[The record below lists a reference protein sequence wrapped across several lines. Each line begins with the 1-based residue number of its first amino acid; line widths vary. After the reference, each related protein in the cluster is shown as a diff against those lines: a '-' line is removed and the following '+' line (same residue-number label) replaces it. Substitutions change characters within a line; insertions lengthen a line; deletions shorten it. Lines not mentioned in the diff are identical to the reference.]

1 MTGRFWRRTV
11 TISAIAIAIAVG
23 WIGSHVVAGQVEK
36 PRIDLAEIG
45 KTTTY
50 APQKVVYHLLEK
62 GGSSDRKYFDG
73 LGSARNHLRA
83 VGDDRIDM
91 RFVLQGDG
99 IELLQDA
106 TRNPDLAATIDQ
118 LRAKGVRFLVC
129 RNTLIGRELDPFTA
143 LHGVKAEDIVPA
155 GVAEVTALQMQ
166 GFAYLRL

>member
-1 MTGRFWRRTV
+1 
-11 TISAIAIAIAVG
+11 
-23 WIGSHVVAGQVEK
+23 
-36 PRIDLAEIG
+36 
-45 KTTTY
+45 
-50 APQKVVYHLLEK
+50 
-62 GGSSDRKYFDG
+62 
-73 LGSARNHLRA
+73 
-83 VGDDRIDM
+83 M

-143 LHGVKAEDIVPA
+143 LHGVKAEDIVSA